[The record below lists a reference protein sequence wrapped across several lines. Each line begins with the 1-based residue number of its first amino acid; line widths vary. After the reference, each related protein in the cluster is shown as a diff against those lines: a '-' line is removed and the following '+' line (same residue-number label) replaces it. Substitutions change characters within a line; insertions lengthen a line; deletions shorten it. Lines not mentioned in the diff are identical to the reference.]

1 MKMAR
6 RRPMSGDFSDKIDK
20 IIATLSR
27 LDERMYGV
35 EKRFDTF
42 EEEIRQLRQSN
53 ERIIRL
59 EEAYKNICEEIDRK
73 DKRANEAI
81 IATAR
86 QTQDFLNE
94 RIDRKLIALKLA
106 IFTSIAAAGVSLV
119 MLLINILRMFR

>member
-1 MKMAR
+1 
-6 RRPMSGDFSDKIDK
+6 MSGDFSDKIDK